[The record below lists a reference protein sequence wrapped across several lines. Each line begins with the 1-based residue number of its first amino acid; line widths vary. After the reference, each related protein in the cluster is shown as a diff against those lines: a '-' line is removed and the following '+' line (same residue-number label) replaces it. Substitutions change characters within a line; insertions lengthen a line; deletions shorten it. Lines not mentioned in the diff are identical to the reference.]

1 MQKWVIF
8 LFLHTNDLCFKIK
21 AICVLDTARLLPHC
35 AGFIFIAHAHRAQQT
50 EAHRSKREKLWVFFH
65 FSSLSRFCPAVLCL
79 CKVYG
84 YALCAVIHLAL
95 SKAKI
100 ALFLNRRW
108 LDQIPTCSGESLKLL
123 HHIRD
128 YGKKIVGFCSW
139 AGRLSTGYQ
148 AAEYLVFN
156 NSTNREINSWSQ
168 LYDAIA
174 CWLV

>member
-84 YALCAVIHLAL
+84 YALCACPIKLKLCGNTPRSVKSENRLVSESEMTWSNPNMFGRI
-95 SKAKI
+95 AKTSSSYTG
-100 ALFLNRRW
+100 LWQKDRW
-108 LDQIPTCSGESLKLL
+108 LLFMSWTFVDWIPG
-123 HHIRD
+123 
-128 YGKKIVGFCSW
+128 SW
-139 AGRLSTGYQ
+139 ISR
-148 AAEYLVFN
+148 
-156 NSTNREINSWSQ
+156 I
-168 LYDAIA
+168 
-174 CWLV
+174 

>member
-84 YALCAVIHLAL
+84 YALCACAIKLKLCGNTPRSVKSENRLVSESEMTWSNPNMFGRI
-95 SKAKI
+95 AKTSSSYTG
-100 ALFLNRRW
+100 LWQKDRW
-108 LDQIPTCSGESLKLL
+108 LLFMSWTFVDWIPG
-123 HHIRD
+123 
-128 YGKKIVGFCSW
+128 SW
-139 AGRLSTGYQ
+139 ISR
-148 AAEYLVFN
+148 
-156 NSTNREINSWSQ
+156 I
-168 LYDAIA
+168 
-174 CWLV
+174 